1 MVWVIYYNS
10 ISPRERDYN
19 VELRDYWSIIRRRL
33 WVILLIVVIVGLY
46 SGYQYYKLRK
56 TPGALKTS
64 QSQVTLLIGLQTSA
78 GVTIH
83 NNYSDYISVSESL
96 ADEYTIGPTLTSP
109 SFDHLVY
116 EQILTDESQS
126 GSHPDLGGLQEGN
139 IGGTLSESRY
149 HSLVTVTATWPNGAG
164 AYAIAKAVGEVTAT
178 HIDQYLD
185 YVISNNTSLSTDSTR
200 PVVAAKVVTGAT
212 APVTITG
219 SSSSKPTLLAALVLV
234 GLIIGIALAF
244 LLEYLDD
251 RIRRTN
257 DVVQLLQLPVYGE
270 IPRAPSPGQ
279 ASRKA

>member
-1 MVWVIYYNS
+1 M
-10 ISPRERDYN
+10 
-19 VELRDYWSIIRRRL
+19 ELRDYWSIIRRRL
-33 WVILLIVVIVGLY
+33 WIILLIVIIVALY

-56 TPGALKTS
+56 TPGALKTT
-64 QSQVTLLIGLQTSA
+64 QSQVTLLIGLQATS

-83 NNYSDYISVSESL
+83 SNYSDYVSVSESI

-116 EQILTDESQS
+116 QQILADENQS
-126 GSHPDLGGLQEGN
+126 SSHPDLGGLQEGN
-139 IGGTLSESRY
+139 IGGTLSAGRF
-149 HSLVTVTATWPNGAG
+149 HSLVTVTATWPNAAG
-164 AYAIAKAVGEVTAT
+164 AQALARAVGEVTTA
-178 HIDQYLD
+178 HINEYLD
-185 YVISNNTSLSTDSTR
+185 YVVNNNSSLATNTR
-200 PVVAAKVVTGAT
+200 PVVAAKVVTPAT
-212 APVTITG
+212 AAVTVAG
-219 SSSSKPTLLAALVLV
+219 SSASKPTLLAALLIV